1 VQVEILVDA
10 LHDGGLQAGDLV
22 NFVQK
27 IVQLACR
34 WESGRLTVEVGWPD
48 QERLLEVFRSTQIPS
63 QHNDKVRK
71 DGSSLDGVR
80 FTHLTRINRT
90 LFFFNEYF
98 KQKSLAVGQPADAPR
113 I

>member
-1 VQVEILVDA
+1 MTRA
-10 LHDGGLQAGDLV
+10 NAHRFGAPV
-22 NFVQK
+22 NR
-27 IVQLACR
+27 I
-34 WESGRLTVEVGWPD
+34 EVGWPD

-71 DGSSLDGVR
+71 NGFSLDGVR

-90 LFFFNEYF
+90 LFFNEYF